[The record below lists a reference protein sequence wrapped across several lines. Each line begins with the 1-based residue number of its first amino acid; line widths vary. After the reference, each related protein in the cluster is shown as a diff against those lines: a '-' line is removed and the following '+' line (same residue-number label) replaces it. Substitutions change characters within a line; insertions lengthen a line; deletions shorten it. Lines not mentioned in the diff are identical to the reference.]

1 MTLKARV
8 AVLPREGFLLD
19 VLELEMP
26 APGPHQVL
34 IKQFASGVCHSQ
46 LHTMHRPR
54 TVPMVL
60 GHEST
65 GEVLKVGEAVT
76 HIAPGDRVMVTWVPR
91 DAKPGGRY
99 AGVPELQLPGGDAI
113 VCSNVFTWA
122 DHTLAD
128 EQYVVKLDEDV
139 DRLTTSIIGCAVMT
153 GAGAVENSANVQ
165 PGQSVAVIGV
175 GGVGLS
181 AIVAAKVRGASP
193 IIAIDLDDDKLNFAK
208 TMGAT
213 HVINAAKEDPVAA
226 VRALTTRP
234 DEWAFRGVPV
244 AGADF
249 VFDCIGRR
257 VTMEQAVP
265 AARDGFFGVAQG
277 GTAVLVGV
285 PTTEMTLNATDL
297 LMHEKRF
304 LGSLG
309 GSCTPDHDFPRYVDW
324 YRTGKLD
331 LDHMVTERF
340 SLDQINEATRALDAG
355 EISGR
360 AILEFKENL

>member
-1 MTLKARV
+1 MGIEARV
-8 AVLPREGFLLD
+8 ALLPKEGFLLD
-19 VLELEMP
+19 VVHLTLP
-26 APGPHQVL
+26 DPGPHEVL
-34 IKQFASGVCHSQ
+34 IRQFASGVCHSQ

-54 TVPMVL
+54 AQPTVL

-65 GEVLKVGEAVT
+65 GEVLQIGSEVSHVQ
-76 HIAPGDRVMVTWVPR
+76 PGDHVMVTWVPR
-91 DAKPGGRY
+91 DAKAGERY
-99 AGVPELQLPGGDAI
+99 AGVPQLTLTSGEA
-113 VCSNVFTWA
+113 VACSNVFTWA

-139 DRLTTSIIGCAVMT
+139 DQLTTSIIGCAVMT
-153 GAGAVENSANVQ
+153 GAGAVENSADVQ

-181 AIVAAKVRGASP
+181 AVVAAKARGASP
-193 IIAIDLDDDKLNFAK
+193 IIAIDLDEEKLQFAK
-208 TMGAT
+208 AMGAT
-213 HVINAAKEDPVAA
+213 HLVNAAEEDPVEA
-226 VRALTTRP
+226 VRRLTKRS
-234 DEWAFRGVPV
+234 DEWAFRGVEV

-265 AARDGFFGVAQG
+265 AVRAGFFGVSQG

-304 LGSLG
+304 IGSLG
-309 GSCTPDHDFPRYVDW
+309 GSCTPDVDFPRYVDW
-324 YRTGKLD
+324 VRSGRLD
-331 LDHMVTERF
+331 LDQMITERF

-355 EISGR
+355 EIKGR
-360 AILEFKENL
+360 AILEFDPVG